1 MTWKASQLHD
11 FKGKPMVPWHKW
23 YSLRRRD
30 IDICIYATDTTNHHC
45 MYPQILHANTQD
57 DHTNYWPITC
67 HLLPHLLPPEAQ
79 IGERKETTRTHK
91 KKYSQEAAGALSPP
105 APPSYSLEAWHHLL
119 PKINCRNKAKS
130 AWCSLLLSEE
140 FQREW
145 TDKLTLVHH
154 ITTLQEK

>member
-1 MTWKASQLHD
+1 MLIHRMIILTTDLLRATFSLIFCHQKL
-11 FKGKPMVPWHKW
+11 KLGKEKKQQGP
-23 YSLRRRD
+23 
-30 IDICIYATDTTNHHC
+30 T
-45 MYPQILHANTQD
+45 
-57 DHTNYWPITC
+57 
-67 HLLPHLLPPEAQ
+67 
-79 IGERKETTRTHK
+79 K

>member
-1 MTWKASQLHD
+1 MQQTLQTITACIHRFSMLIHRMIILTTDLLRATFSLIFCHQKL
-11 FKGKPMVPWHKW
+11 KLGKEKKQQGP
-23 YSLRRRD
+23 
-30 IDICIYATDTTNHHC
+30 T
-45 MYPQILHANTQD
+45 
-57 DHTNYWPITC
+57 
-67 HLLPHLLPPEAQ
+67 
-79 IGERKETTRTHK
+79 K

-119 PKINCRNKAKS
+119 PKINCRNKAKW